1 MKYCKQEVLKKYPK
15 MKNLDD
21 RGVSVDNVFDWI
33 EQQQEMYGD
42 QFTLTPINVVQL
54 ELENQEFVY
63 NKNSSKVL

>member
-42 QFTLTPINVVQL
+42 QFTLTPINVVKL
-54 ELENQEFVY
+54 
-63 NKNSSKVL
+63 

>member
-1 MKYCKQEVLKKYPK
+1 

-54 ELENQEFVY
+54 ELEKQEFVY